1 MQSHLRKR
9 SAEQARAG
17 WLFVSPVLVI
27 LGLFLVI
34 PMIMALWVSV
44 SDWTGRGSPFSSGV
58 NFVGFDN
65 YSEVLT
71 GGGLAAKDFGTSL
84 RNSAWYTL
92 LVVPIQTLLSLF
104 LAVLVNRDIK
114 GRGFFRTAYYFPS
127 VTSTVAIT
135 VLWMFLFSAT
145 GAINKAMSWFG
156 VHGPNWFNDPTGIFA
171 GLIGSDPPSALA
183 DHGFLSVSWADWLS
197 GPSMAM
203 TALMLMAIFTTSGT
217 FMLLFLSA
225 LQALDPE
232 VNEAALVD
240 GANTWQRFW
249 KVTIPQLKPTIFTV
263 VTLGV
268 IGCWQVFD
276 QIYTGT
282 AGGPGKTTLTPAYLS
297 YQAAFGSQK
306 WGRGAA
312 IAFILFV
319 IIILMTL
326 AQNAILKDRDVPKKH
341 RIRQWFVARS
351 SGGAGADGSA
361 ASAYRSGTRRI
372 REGHNGLGGG
382 AVVQNVATEEE
393 IR

>member
-1 MQSHLRKR
+1 MQSHMHKR
-9 SAEQARAG
+9 GAEQARAG

-44 SDWTGRGSPFSSGV
+44 SDWTGRGSPFASSV
-58 NFVGFDN
+58 NFVGLDN

-71 GGGLAAKDFGTSL
+71 GGGLAAKDFGISL

-92 LVVPIQTLLSLF
+92 LVVPIQTLLSLI
-104 LAVLVNRDIK
+104 LAVLVNQDVK

-145 GAINKAMSWFG
+145 GAINKAMSWIG
-156 VHGPNWFNDPTGIFA
+156 IHGPNWFNDPTGIFA
-171 GLIGSDPPSALA
+171 AFIGNDPPAALKN
-183 DHGFLSVSWADWLS
+183 HGFLSVSWAEWLS

-249 KVTIPQLKPTIFTV
+249 KVTIPQLKPTVFTV

-282 AGGPGKTTLTPAYLS
+282 TGGPGKTTLTPAYLS

-326 AQNAILKDRDVPKKH
+326 AQNAILKDRDATTKKH
-341 RIRQWFVARS
+341 RFRRRFADNAGGRGRGGVA
-351 SGGAGADGSA
+351 AGAWLDANAGTGAIVQGASAQVSA
-361 ASAYRSGTRRI
+361 AAIQEETR
-372 REGHNGLGGG
+372 
-382 AVVQNVATEEE
+382 
-393 IR
+393 